1 MTYDLPGLG
10 RPYEELKRTSR
21 ILELVQIITVAPRRY
36 LRRDLAQRF
45 EVSERMIQKDLD
57 VIRHGLK
64 LALLHS
70 PEGYYFEEVP
80 RLPALQYSFP
90 EALALLLAV
99 QAARQ
104 ISGIGSLELAAAAA
118 RLEALFPPEFTPLL
132 RQVVS
137 QPVVTAQREHRQQM
151 LMLLNRA
158 LVEGRKVRMVYETR
172 SRGGEVSE
180 RVVCP
185 YHIMPY
191 VRSWQLIAHC
201 ERRDEVIMFK
211 VDRIREATLLD
222 ERYRIPDDFDLD
234 AYLGATWGL
243 MRGEAGEPVDVVLR
257 FGPEAGAWV
266 AEEYWHPSQQVE
278 EQPDG
283 SVLFKLHIAVT
294 PEFVNWLLYYGRR
307 VEVLEPL
314 GLRVRVAEE
323 HRRAA
328 VVHTS
333 EISGTCLPGGA

>member
-1 MTYDLPGLG
+1 M
-10 RPYEELKRTSR
+10 KRTSR
-21 ILELVQIITVAPRRY
+21 ILEIVQLIAVAPRRY

-45 EVSERMIQKDLD
+45 EISERMIQKDLD

-64 LALLHS
+64 LPLLHS
-70 PEGYYFEEVP
+70 PKGYYFEEMP

-90 EALALLLAV
+90 EALALLLAM

-104 ISGIGSLELAAAAA
+104 VSGIGSAELAAAVA

-132 RQVVS
+132 RQVVG
-137 QPVVTAQREHRQQM
+137 QPLLTAQREHRQQM
-151 LMLLNRA
+151 LMLLHRA
-158 LVEGRKVRMVYETR
+158 LLEGRKVRMVYETR

-180 RVVCP
+180 RVVRP

-211 VDRIREATLLD
+211 VDRIQEATLLD

-243 MRGEAGEPVDVVLR
+243 MRGEAGEPEDVVLR
-257 FGPEAGAWV
+257 FEPEAGRWV
-266 AEEYWHPSQQVE
+266 AEEYWHPSQRVE

-283 SVLFKLHIAVT
+283 SVLFKLHIAIT
-294 PEFVNWLLYYGRR
+294 PEFVNWLLYYGSR
-307 VEVLEPL
+307 VEVLEPAH
-314 GLRVRVAEE
+314 LRQRVAEE

-328 VVHTS
+328 EAY
-333 EISGTCLPGGA
+333 EIG

>member
-1 MTYDLPGLG
+1 VKL
-10 RPYEELKRTSR
+10 EETKRTSR
-21 ILELVQIITVAPRRY
+21 ILEIVQIVATAPRRY
-36 LRRDLAQRF
+36 LRRDLAARF
-45 EVSERMIQKDLD
+45 EVSERMIQKDLE

-64 LALLHS
+64 LWLSRS

-80 RLPALQYSFP
+80 RLPALQYTFA

-104 ISGIGSLELAAAAA
+104 VSGVSSTELAAAVA

-132 RQVVS
+132 RQAVS
-137 QPVVTAQREHRQQM
+137 QPVTTAQREHRQQM

-158 LVEGRKVRMVYETR
+158 LLEGRKARMVYETR
-172 SRGGEVSE
+172 SRDGAVSE
-180 RVVCP
+180 RVVRP

-191 VRSWQLIAHC
+191 VRSWQLVAYC
-201 ERRDEVIMFK
+201 ELREAVRMFK

-234 AYLGATWGL
+234 TYMGAAWGL

-257 FGPEAGAWV
+257 FGPEAGRWV
-266 AEEYWHPSQQVE
+266 AEEYWHPSQQAE

-283 SVLFKLHIAVT
+283 SVLFRLQVAVT
-294 PEFVNWLLYYGRR
+294 PEFVNWLLYYGSR
-307 VEVLEPL
+307 VEVLEPP
-314 GLRVRVAEE
+314 GLRERVAEE

-328 VVHTS
+328 EVYGES
-333 EISGTCLPGGA
+333 